1 MRPDLMIV
9 GGVVV
14 LVLIAHLAVFG
25 FLRRMMRKR

>member
-1 MRPDLMIV
+1 MIV

-25 FLRRMMRKR
+25 FVRHMMRKR